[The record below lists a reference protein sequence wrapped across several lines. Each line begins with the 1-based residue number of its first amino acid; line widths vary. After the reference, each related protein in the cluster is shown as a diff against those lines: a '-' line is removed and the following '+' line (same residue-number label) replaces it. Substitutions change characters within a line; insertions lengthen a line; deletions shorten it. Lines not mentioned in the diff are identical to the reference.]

1 MISIGLAK
9 IEEFRFR
16 VVQMEREVLKEKTR
30 SRALAD
36 ELEVPM
42 NVHRFDVIYSTCRK
56 YSFSI
61 FFFLLRVYFCMYAY
75 MYINICICKHTKY
88 VHTPL
93 YIHTYIKGGVYW
105 RAPIRRGTRRSCKCS
120 SCRSS
125 WSNSPTKS
133 LRLTYSFRWTST
145 VFYYLLIC
153 MKKSNLFIM
162 RMFQH
167 QVYMCMCGV

>member
-75 MYINICICKHTKY
+75 MYINICICKHTTY
-88 VHTPL
+88 IHQHTYIQ
-93 YIHTYIKGGVYW
+93 YIHTYIKRW
-105 RAPIRRGTRRSCKCS
+105 RILES
-120 SCRSS
+120 SDPKRYEKVLQVQQLQKQLIEFSDKVTQIDLLIQV
-125 WSNSPTKS
+125 N
-133 LRLTYSFRWTST
+133 F
-145 VFYYLLIC
+145 YLLIC
-153 MKKSNLFIM
+153 MKKSDLFIM
-162 RMFQH
+162 
-167 QVYMCMCGV
+167 YMCMCGV